1 LTEAATARRYPV
13 VRKLRD
19 RPTDTSGEP
28 KKPDTDA
35 SDEYRAHGADVIST
49 RFNGTIKA
57 RIWADGEI
65 VVSNSKGEEI
75 YKLPEL
81 K

>member
-1 LTEAATARRYPV
+1 
-13 VRKLRD
+13 
-19 RPTDTSGEP
+19 
-28 KKPDTDA
+28 
-35 SDEYRAHGADVIST
+35 VIST